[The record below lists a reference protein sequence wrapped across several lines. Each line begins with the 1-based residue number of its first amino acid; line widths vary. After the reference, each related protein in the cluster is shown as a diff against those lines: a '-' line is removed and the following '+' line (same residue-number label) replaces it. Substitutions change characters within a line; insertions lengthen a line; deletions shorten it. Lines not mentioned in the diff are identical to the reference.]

1 MHDVHGDRSTTTAEH
16 VQRWRR
22 RRSFSFLSF
31 GFLHLVVVASSLLAL
46 SSGSLLL
53 SERMTVLVSF
63 SRQSHTGVLQL
74 LEPFFTGS
82 RSEEEGAEAHG
93 PQDRPSRRRVVLLLS
108 SPLELPAIRLEGILL
123 LTPSLV
129 GLLLQY
135 TPESTTNWPETKAIE
150 HAPPFSGHEQGAQ
163 VTCNAPS
170 ASELAC
176 TQPGAARGIARVIW
190 KLVTMEPRL
199 SPFCCTICRQR

>member
-1 MHDVHGDRSTTTAEH
+1 MIPHRQENPLRTTVCPLLADRRRHARPERALLPGRSSKPCTQQDARDTVKWLTIMPDVHGDRSTTTAEH

-46 SSGSLLL
+46 SSGTLPL
-53 SERMTVLVSF
+53 SEGMTVLVSF

-93 PQDRPSRRRVVLLLS
+93 PEDRPSSRRVVLLLS
-108 SPLELPAIRLEGILL
+108 SPGSPGTA
-123 LTPSLV
+123 
-129 GLLLQY
+129 
-135 TPESTTNWPETKAIE
+135 
-150 HAPPFSGHEQGAQ
+150 
-163 VTCNAPS
+163 CNS
-170 ASELAC
+170 S
-176 TQPGAARGIARVIW
+176 
-190 KLVTMEPRL
+190 
-199 SPFCCTICRQR
+199 

>member
-1 MHDVHGDRSTTTAEH
+1 MPDVHGDRSTTTAEH

-31 GFLHLVVVASSLLAL
+31 GFLHLVVVASVTSRSQLRFVAVVGENDSL
-46 SSGSLLL
+46 
-53 SERMTVLVSF
+53 TVVSF

-93 PQDRPSRRRVVLLLS
+93 PEDRPSRRRVVLLLS

-135 TPESTTNWPETKAIE
+135 TRNPQQTGRKRKRSSTHRRSPATNKVVEILILGTVS
-150 HAPPFSGHEQGAQ
+150 F
-163 VTCNAPS
+163 
-170 ASELAC
+170 
-176 TQPGAARGIARVIW
+176 
-190 KLVTMEPRL
+190 PRPL
-199 SPFCCTICRQR
+199 I

>member
-1 MHDVHGDRSTTTAEH
+1 MHGDRSTTTAEH

-31 GFLHLVVVASSLLAL
+31 CFLHLVVVASSLLAL

-93 PQDRPSRRRVVLLLS
+93 PQKIDRRVGGSFFFLS

-135 TPESTTNWPETKAIE
+135 TRNPQQTGRKRKRSSTHRRSPATNKVVEILILGTYLLRDRSFDYLRA
-150 HAPPFSGHEQGAQ
+150 S
-163 VTCNAPS
+163 PS
-170 ASELAC
+170 NSRDTPL
-176 TQPGAARGIARVIW
+176 
-190 KLVTMEPRL
+190 
-199 SPFCCTICRQR
+199 